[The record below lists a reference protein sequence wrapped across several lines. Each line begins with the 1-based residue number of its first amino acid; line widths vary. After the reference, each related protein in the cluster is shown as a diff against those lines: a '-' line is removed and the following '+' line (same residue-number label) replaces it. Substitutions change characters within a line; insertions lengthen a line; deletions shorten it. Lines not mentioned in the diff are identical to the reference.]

1 MPKSSRST
9 RGCRC
14 APERRVPG
22 AQVPRGQ
29 DAVSSGSYERVSG
42 RAAQAQR
49 GEDLPPGA
57 VAVPAELLDGGDV
70 VAVEPVADG
79 FAHQVVLR
87 GRELHLGEEPA
98 EVGGGG
104 HETFLSG
111 SGRGAPGR
119 ALPAADQALIA
130 SRVSVDSTWMRR
142 GFARSLTGMI
152 TESTPLSYDALMRS
166 RSTPS
171 PSVNC
176 RK

>member
-1 MPKSSRST
+1 T

-29 DAVSSGSYERVSG
+29 GAASSGRHEGVSG

-70 VAVEPVADG
+70 VAVERVADG
-79 FAHQVVLR
+79 SAARVVLP
-87 GRELHLGEEPA
+87 GGELHLSEEPA

-104 HETFLSG
+104 HETFLCG
-111 SGRGAPGR
+111 SGRRAPGTAR
-119 ALPAADQALIA
+119 PAADQALIA

-142 GFARSLTGMI
+142 F
-152 TESTPLSYDALMRS
+152 
-166 RSTPS
+166 
-171 PSVNC
+171 
-176 RK
+176 